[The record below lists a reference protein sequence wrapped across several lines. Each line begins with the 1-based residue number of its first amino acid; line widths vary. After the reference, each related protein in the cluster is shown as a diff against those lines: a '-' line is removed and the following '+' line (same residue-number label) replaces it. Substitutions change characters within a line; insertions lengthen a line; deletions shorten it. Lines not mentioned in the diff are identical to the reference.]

1 MDFIQR
7 NLFTQLSA
15 ENFGK
20 EAQLEPMTT
29 FKKRKIAQMKNN
41 LYEVPA
47 GEVLMNN
54 SFLNHRLEK
63 IQKNERHAI
72 DTSVETLHLL
82 RIIVSNVNGIISS
95 GISIKG
101 IIQLGQYLRTKGDK
115 VDFVKL
121 ELWLRKLHIQRMAQ
135 LEGSILI
142 LFFDFEQDEIP
153 FVNRIERGA
162 YKLTLRSLEYNANEQ
177 HDIEFTQTSTGFV
190 KTTGGT
196 MRKNI
201 RSSMRYLGYAP
212 IETIS
217 NFTSKVFRSLSEIE
231 E

>member
-63 IQKNERHAI
+63 IQENERHAI

-201 RSSMRYLGYAP
+201 RSSMRYLSYAP